1 MDTSR
6 YITKSIT
13 TTKGVLIMTKKVYY
27 IYVRGV
33 GITTRLFDSKETST
47 DVFCTLLNDFGMDLI
62 GYDTNLLK
70 VQQLFLDSIYYDTY
84 KV

>member
-1 MDTSR
+1 MN
-6 YITKSIT
+6 TKT
-13 TTKGVLIMTKKVYY
+13 YY
-27 IYVRGV
+27 VYVRNK
-33 GITTRLFDSKETST
+33 GIFPIFFNSKETST
-47 DVFCTLLNDFGMDLI
+47 DVFCTLLNAYGLDLI

>member
-1 MDTSR
+1 
-6 YITKSIT
+6 
-13 TTKGVLIMTKKVYY
+13 MTKTYFV
-27 IYVRGV
+27 YVRHQ
-33 GITTRLFDSKETST
+33 GILPRQFDSKETSS
-47 DVFCTLLNDFGMDLI
+47 DVFCTLLNDYNLDLI

>member
-1 MDTSR
+1 M
-6 YITKSIT
+6 KN
-13 TTKGVLIMTKKVYY
+13 YY
-27 IYVRGV
+27 VYVRGI
-33 GITTRLFDSKETST
+33 GIIARLFDRKETSQ
-47 DVFCTLLNDFGMDLI
+47 DVFCTLLNDYGMDLI

>member
-1 MDTSR
+1 M
-6 YITKSIT
+6 KN
-13 TTKGVLIMTKKVYY
+13 YY
-27 IYVRGV
+27 VYVRGT
-33 GITTRLFDSKETST
+33 GIVLRQFDKKETSS
-47 DVFCTLLNDFGMDLI
+47 DVFCALLNDYGMDLI